1 MGFKSQTEVL
11 VNYLFVHA
19 RYVLTTILT
28 TTEPERI
35 VHESAK
41 RKMGVISPDN
51 KALEGTRRRACEDVS
66 VSAHRTQKRHRMAFF
81 AKV

>member
-11 VNYLFVHA
+11 VNFLFVHA
-19 RYVLTTILT
+19 RYVLT

-41 RKMGVISPDN
+41 RKMDVIFPD
-51 KALEGTRRRACEDVS
+51 KRALEAAE
-66 VSAHRTQKRHRMAFF
+66 QP
-81 AKV
+81 

>member
-35 VHESAK
+35 VQESAK
-41 RKMGVISPDN
+41 RKTDVISPDKRAL
-51 KALEGTRRRACEDVS
+51 KAAERP
-66 VSAHRTQKRHRMAFF
+66 
-81 AKV
+81 